1 MASEKRQQR
10 VAEQIRK
17 EIGGILL
24 REHGELAA
32 QLTIG
37 EVRLSPDLSHAQ
49 IFVSVMGEPARRET
63 VLRELMHRN
72 TVIRRVLAGRLRIR
86 AVPQLR
92 FLLDLS
98 LDRVEH
104 MDRLLEQLQQ
114 ERAQAGDEAPGTLDP
129 PAEPPEA

>member
-17 EIGGILL
+17 ELGGILQ

-32 QLTIG
+32 RLTVG

-49 IFVSVMGEPARRET
+49 VFVGVMDEPARREA

-72 TVIRRVLAGRLRIR
+72 KEIRHALAARLRIR
-86 AVPQLR
+86 AVPLLR

-98 LDRVEH
+98 LDRVEQV
-104 MDRLLEQLQQ
+104 DRLLERIEA
-114 ERAQAGDEAPGTLDP
+114 ERRETGAAP
-129 PAEPPEA
+129 ES